1 MMIIF
6 YELDFVRTAMKTSI
20 LLFTVLFVSGCALFQ
35 PEEPQTIQPKLL
47 KQSSLPPIRAA
58 IYSDNFEFTCEL
70 LIDEK
75 GNVERAKLLTKSG
88 DATWDSLTTL
98 SLLDWKFSP
107 ATTNGIPVKV
117 LIRRRIKVVF
127 EQPELVPLAE
137 IQFNNYKEADSVYN
151 ALTQGASFEAM
162 AKKYS
167 VSTTKLIGGSLGT
180 VDIKQYSKDISSV
193 LRRLKDGEFTSPLA
207 FGDRYVIF
215 KKVIQNN

>member
-1 MMIIF
+1 MIVF
-6 YELDFVRTAMKTSI
+6 YELDFVRTAMKAPVI
-20 LLFTVLFVSGCALFQ
+20 LLVFLITSGCALFQ
-35 PEEPQTIQPKLL
+35 PEETKIVQPKLL

-58 IYSDNFEFTCEL
+58 IYSDNFEFSCEL

-88 DATWDSLTTL
+88 DADWDSLTTL
-98 SLLDWKFSP
+98 SLYGWKFSP
-107 ATTNGIPVKV
+107 ALANDIPVKQ

-137 IQFNNYKEADSVYN
+137 IQLDSYKEADSVYN
-151 ALTQGASFEAM
+151 ALLEGASFEAM
-162 AKKYS
+162 VMKYS
-167 VSTTKLIGGSLGT
+167 VSPTKQKGGELGN
-180 VDIKQYSKDISSV
+180 VDIKQYSKDISRV
-193 LRRLKDGEFTSPLA
+193 LRNLKDGEFTGPLA